1 MAEIIHLLGSS
12 SLMALP
18 VAADFDSELEPSLE
32 RYMST
37 DTMSAVDRAKVFHL
51 AWDLTCSAFGSRQTH
66 YERFFAGDPVY
77 NAIVGSRNADLEPA
91 KEMVREFLAR

>member
-1 MAEIIHLLGSS
+1 MTEIIQLLGSS

-18 VAADFDSELEPSLE
+18 AEADFDGPLAEDIRQYLD
-32 RYMST
+32 T
-37 DTMSAVDRAKVFHL
+37 DTASARERVQLFHL
-51 AWDLTCSAFGSRQTH
+51 AWDLACSAFGSRQTH